1 MEQPRSSRRE
11 PFIGRPMPRLEDFRL
26 ITGQGRYTDDFSYP
40 GEVHAVFV
48 RSPHPHARVLG
59 VDTGEA
65 RATAGVLAVYTAEDY
80 AVAGGRGIRHFAV
93 PADAHDVKKP
103 SFHDWSGSPIFEMA
117 QPVLAADRVRY
128 VGEPVAMVVAETA
141 ALARDAA
148 ERVAVRYEVLS
159 AVVDVRDAI
168 LSGAPLLHDGAP
180 ANVAMDKELGDPA
193 ALKAA
198 FASAHLVVEHSFR
211 AQRIVNAQMEPRASI
226 GLYDEQSGVLTAL
239 ACSQGAVRVKTN
251 VADSLGL
258 PPEKIRAIT
267 PDVGGGFGLR
277 NNPQAESILVAFAAR
292 ALKRPVKWLGDRS
305 ECFLTDFQGRD
316 LVTHARLALDRD
328 GRILAMSV
336 DHLGGLGGY
345 PVSFVWLSN
354 AYRVMPT
361 VYDVPVAYL
370 RVRGVLTNT
379 VPTAPFR
386 GAGRPEAHHVIERL
400 LDMAA
405 RRLGIDRAELRRR
418 NLIRRKQL
426 PYRSATG
433 LTYDSGDFRGNMARA
448 LELADWKGF
457 AARRRDAK
465 KRGRLAGIGLSN
477 YVESPVGIPVE
488 YVRVT
493 VQSGGVIEAVAGTQ
507 STGQGHET
515 TFAQVLADQLGVT
528 PEQVKLVTGD
538 TAVVPRGGG
547 THSDRSMRLAGTLL
561 VNTSNKIIAQ
571 ARAVVAALIGVKP
584 EDVAFDDG
592 FFHAPQSNRRL
603 DIFDVARAIEND
615 PALAPDLKQPLASDE
630 TFHGRIPAY
639 PTGCAIAEVE
649 VDPDTGEVALT
660 RYASVDDAG
669 RAINPLI
676 LHGQVHGG
684 IVQGAG
690 QAMMET
696 TAHDGAGHVL
706 TGSFMDYALPRA
718 AMMPNLAIELAE
730 DPTSGNPLKVKGGG
744 EAGITPALAVIVN
757 AIVDALS
764 VFGIEHIEM
773 PATPHTVWAAIRGA
787 QKSAPRSVQ

>member
-1 MEQPRSSRRE
+1 MAERHSTRRE
-11 PFIGRPMPRLEDFRL
+11 PFIGRPMPRLEDARL
-26 ITGQGRYTDDFSYP
+26 VTGRGRYTDDVDYP
-40 GEVHAVFV
+40 GQAYAAFV
-48 RSPHPHARVLG
+48 RSPHPHARIVAIDAG
-59 VDTGEA
+59 AA
-65 RATAGVLAVYTAEDY
+65 RAMASVLAVITAADY

-103 SFHDWSGSPIFEMA
+103 SFHDWSGAPAFEMA
-117 QPVLAADRVRY
+117 QPVLAAERVRH

-141 ALARDAA
+141 ALAREAA
-148 ERVAVRYEVLS
+148 ERVAVRYEVLP
-159 AVVDVRDAI
+159 AVTDVRDAI
-168 LSGAPLLHDGAP
+168 APGAPLLHDAAP
-180 ANVAMDKELGDPA
+180 GNVAMDKELGDPA
-193 ALKAA
+193 ALEAA
-198 FASAHLVVEHSFR
+198 FAAAHLVVEHTFR
-211 AQRIVNAQMEPRASI
+211 AQRIVNAQIEPRSSI
-226 GLYDEQSGVLTAL
+226 GLHDEQSGVLTAL
-239 ACSQGAVRVKTN
+239 ACSQGAVRLKTN
-251 VADSLGL
+251 LADSLGL
-258 PPEKIRAIT
+258 PPEKVRAIT

-336 DHLGGLGGY
+336 DHLGGLGAY

-361 VYDVPVAYL
+361 VYDVPLAHL
-370 RVRGVLTNT
+370 RMRGVLTNT

-418 NLIRRKQL
+418 NLVRRKQL

-448 LELADWKGF
+448 LALADWKGF
-457 AARRRDAK
+457 SARRREAK

-493 VQSGGVIEAVAGTQ
+493 VQTDGVVEAVAGTQ

-515 TFAQVLADQLGVT
+515 TFAQVLADQLGVM

-561 VNTSNKIIAQ
+561 VNTSNKIVAQ
-571 ARAVVAALIGVKP
+571 ARAVVAAVIGVKP
-584 EDVAFDDG
+584 QDVAFDDG

-603 DIFDVARAIEND
+603 DIFDVARAIASE
-615 PALAPDLKQPLASDE
+615 PALPPELKAPLVSDE

-639 PTGCAIAEVE
+639 PTGCAVAEVE

-660 RYASVDDAG
+660 RYTSVDDAG

-676 LHGQVHGG
+676 LQRQVHGG

-690 QAMMET
+690 QALMET
-696 TAHDGAGHVL
+696 TAHDDAGHVL
-706 TGSFMDYALPRA
+706 AGSFLDYALPRA
-718 AMMPNLAIELAE
+718 AMMPNLTIELAE

-764 VFGIEHIEM
+764 PLGIEHIEM
-773 PATPHTVWAAIRGA
+773 PATPQTVWAAICAAARP
-787 QKSAPRSVQ
+787 KP

>member
-1 MEQPRSSRRE
+1 MTDTRSPRRE
-11 PFIGRPMPRLEDFRL
+11 PFIGRPMPRLEDARL
-26 ITGQGRYTDDFSYP
+26 VTGRGRYTDDVAYP
-40 GEVHAVFV
+40 GQVFAAFV
-48 RSPHPHARVLG
+48 RSPHPHARILG
-59 VDTGEA
+59 IDAAPA
-65 RATAGVLAVYTAEDY
+65 RTLAGVLAVVTAQDY
-80 AVAGGRGIRHFAV
+80 AAAGGRGIRHFAV

-103 SFHDWSGSPIFEMA
+103 SFHDWSGPPPFEMP
-117 QPVLAADRVRY
+117 QPMLAGDRARY

-141 ALARDAA
+141 ALARAAA
-148 ERVAVRYEVLS
+148 EHVAVRYAPLP
-159 AVVDVRDAI
+159 AVTDVRDAI
-168 LSGAPLLHDGAP
+168 APGAPLLHDAAP
-180 ANVAMDKELGDPA
+180 HNVAMDKELGDRVA
-193 ALKAA
+193 IDAA
-198 FASAHLVVEHSFR
+198 FASAHLVVAHSFR
-211 AQRIVNAQMEPRASI
+211 AQRIVNAQLEPRAAI
-226 GLYDEQSGVLTAL
+226 GTCDASGIVTAL
-239 ACSQGAVRVKTN
+239 ACSQGAVRLKTN

-258 PPEKIRAIT
+258 PSEKVRAVT

-277 NNPQAESILVAFAAR
+277 NNPQSEHILVAFAAR
-292 ALKRPVKWLGDRS
+292 ALGRPVKWLGDRS
-305 ECFLTDFQGRD
+305 EGFLSDFQGRD
-316 LVTHARLALDRD
+316 IVTEARLALDRD

-336 DHLGGLGGY
+336 DHIGGLGAY
-345 PVSFVWLSN
+345 PVSYVWLSN

-361 VYDVPVAYL
+361 VYDVPLAHL
-370 RVRGVLTNT
+370 RLRAALTNT

-386 GAGRPEAHHVIERL
+386 GAGRPEAHLVIERL

-405 RRLGIDRAELRRR
+405 RRLGIDRTELRRR
-418 NLIRRKQL
+418 NLIRRRQL

-448 LELADWKGF
+448 LALAGWKDF

-493 VQSGGVIEAVAGTQ
+493 VQPQGVVEAVAGTQ

-515 TFAQVLADQLGVT
+515 TFAQVLADQLGVA
-528 PEQVKLVTGD
+528 PAQVRLVTGD
-538 TAVVPRGGG
+538 TDVVPKGGG
-547 THSDRSMRLAGTLL
+547 THSDRSMRIGGTLL
-561 VNTSNKIIAQ
+561 VRISERIVAQ
-571 ARAVVAALIGVKP
+571 ARAVFAALVGVTAD
-584 EDVAFDDG
+584 DVAFDDG

-603 DIFDVARAIEND
+603 DIFDVARAIESE
-615 PALAPDLKQPLASDE
+615 ALAPELRKPLVSDE

-649 VDPDTGEVALT
+649 VDPQTGAVTLT

-690 QAMMET
+690 QALMET
-696 TAHDGAGHVL
+696 TAHDDAGHVL
-706 TGSFMDYALPRA
+706 AGSFMDYAIPRA
-718 AMMPNLAIELAE
+718 DMMPSFSIELAE

-744 EAGITPALAVIVN
+744 EAGITPALAVISN

-764 VFGIEHIEM
+764 PYGIEHIEM
-773 PATPHTVWAAIRGA
+773 PATPARVWAAIRAA
-787 QKSAPRSVQ
+787 QAATKA

>member
-1 MEQPRSSRRE
+1 MAETRTSRRA
-11 PFIGRPMPRLEDFRL
+11 PFIGRPMPRLEDLRL

-40 GEVHAVFV
+40 DEAHAAFV
-48 RSPHPHARVLG
+48 RSPHPHARVVG
-59 VDTGEA
+59 IDTGD
-65 RATAGVLAVYTAEDY
+65 ATAMAGVLAVYTAADY
-80 AVAGGRGIRHFAV
+80 VAAGGRGIRHFAV

-103 SFHDWSGSPIFEMA
+103 SFHDWSGPPIIEMA
-117 QPVLAADRVRY
+117 PPVLAADRVRH

-141 ALARDAA
+141 ALAREAA
-148 ERVAVRYEVLS
+148 ERVAVRYEMLP
-159 AVVDVRDAI
+159 AVTDVRAAI
-168 LSGAPLLHDGAP
+168 APGAPLLHDAAP
-180 ANVAMDKELGDPA
+180 ANVAMDKELGDA
-193 ALKAA
+193 AAIDAA
-198 FASAHLVVEHSFR
+198 FAAAHLVVEHTFR

-226 GLYDEQSGVLTAL
+226 GLYDAASGMLTAL
-239 ACSQGAVRVKTN
+239 ACSQGVSRLKTN
-251 VADSLGL
+251 VADCLGL
-258 PPEKIRAIT
+258 PPEKVRAIT

-277 NNPQAESILVAFAAR
+277 NNPQAESIMVAFAAR
-292 ALKRPVKWLGDRS
+292 ALERPVKWLGDRS

-336 DHLGGLGGY
+336 DHLGGLGAY

-361 VYDVPVAYL
+361 VYDVPLAHL
-370 RVRGVLTNT
+370 RMRGVLTNT

-405 RRLGIDRAELRRR
+405 RRLGVDRAELRRR

-457 AARRRDAK
+457 SARRREAK

-493 VQSGGVIEAVAGTQ
+493 VQTDGVVEAVAGTQ

-561 VNTSNKIIAQ
+561 VNTSNRIVAQ

-592 FFHAPQSNRRL
+592 FFHAPQSNRRF
-603 DIFDVARAIEND
+603 DIFDVARAIQGE
-615 PALAPDLKQPLASDE
+615 PSLAPALKQPLTSDE

-660 RYASVDDAG
+660 RYSSVDDAG

-690 QAMMET
+690 QALMET
-696 TAHDGAGHVL
+696 TAHDDAGHVL
-706 TGSFMDYALPRA
+706 AGSFMDYAMPRA
-718 AMMPNLAIELAE
+718 AMMPNLSIELAE

-764 VFGIEHIEM
+764 AYGIEHIDM
-773 PATPHTVWAAIRGA
+773 PATPAAVWTAIRAAGKPA
-787 QKSAPRSVQ
+787 HTSA